1 MHRFSFGLVVLL
13 LAATPAAAAINYSFR
28 NRQVATSTGPADSPG
43 TSDLEDTAATGFWS
57 AEATSAYGTDPPSCS
72 AGAACSQISNLG
84 DFEIS
89 MSGDLGAA
97 SSAFPFPGCVGIAK
111 SFLGASFTLD
121 SDVRY
126 ISALDDNGG
135 VIANFAFQEAGGS
148 VSYDANSSG
157 ILPAGTYSLSILF
170 QVTANEFGGTAGG
183 LYTYSLTLVPEP
195 SSVCLMLVGAA
206 LATFRRRPKD

>member
-1 MHRFSFGLVVLL
+1 
-13 LAATPAAAAINYSFR
+13 
-28 NRQVATSTGPADSPG
+28 
-43 TSDLEDTAATGFWS
+43 
-57 AEATSAYGTDPPSCS
+57 
-72 AGAACSQISNLG
+72 
-84 DFEIS
+84 

-97 SSAFPFPGCVGIAK
+97 SSAFPFSGCVGNAQ

-121 SDVRY
+121 SDVQY
-126 ISALDDNGG
+126 ISALDDNGS
-135 VIANFAFQEAGGS
+135 VIANFAFQGAGGS

-195 SSVCLMLVGAA
+195 PSVCLMLVGAA
-206 LATFRRRPKD
+206 LATFRRRPKDWSQSSRT